1 MHYIIDAYNLLG
13 QMDSI
18 SLSESGKEQKL
29 IDFLQ
34 RFAKSIKLSL
44 VFDGK
49 EDYSFA
55 RKERLEKLTVIYSP
69 IDQSADA
76 YIIEKLKGS
85 SNDLCAVTNDREIV
99 AAAKKHKCQTLSCQ
113 AFLALILTRDTPSDS
128 KSQTIGSID
137 EWLDTFENNE

>member
-13 QMDSI
+13 QMNSI
-18 SLSESGKEQKL
+18 SLSEAGKEKKL

-34 RFAKSIKLSL
+34 RFSKTIKLSL

-49 EDYSFA
+49 QDYSFT
-55 RKERLEKLTVIYSP
+55 RKERLENLNVIYSP

-85 SNDLCAVTNDREIV
+85 KGDLCAVSNDREIIV
-99 AAAKKHKCQTLSCQ
+99 AAKQYKHQTLSCQ
-113 AFLALILTRDTPSDS
+113 AFLAFILKKESYSDS
-128 KSQTIGSID
+128 KSQNIGSVD
-137 EWLDTFENNE
+137 EWLDIFESR